1 MWLDTMYLSVLSMIE
16 NGFIVILWLVGTG
29 GGFCST
35 HRLNRREKKDVS
47 L

>member
-35 HRLNRREKKDVS
+35 HKTKSEREKGC
-47 L
+47 